1 MGWKWNS
8 DKDNNIS
15 KIQMKTWVPPLLYAK
30 WHWFWIF
37 DYWYTCSH
45 LRGPLCWRNQTKQ
58 PRHLKNLCNSWP
70 TRLQGDYDHWK
81 YSHDRGSPFLNGM
94 DPVWAQVSKYLANVT
109 NIRTLDPGFK
119 NKQWIDVKYCCLN
132 LWGFVNSC
140 LLCIHLLIIIKSSL
154 V

>member
-1 MGWKWNS
+1 MCIFEALLGFWWAVWPWNSHIWQMKWQQRHIMGWKWNS
-8 DKDNNIS
+8 DKDKNIS

-37 DYWYTCSH
+37 DYWHTCSH

-81 YSHDRGSPFLNGM
+81 YSHDQGSLFLNGM
-94 DPVWAQVSKYLANVT
+94 DQVWAQV
-109 NIRTLDPGFK
+109 
-119 NKQWIDVKYCCLN
+119 
-132 LWGFVNSC
+132 
-140 LLCIHLLIIIKSSL
+140 
-154 V
+154 